1 MSKWL
6 TRPHHLR
13 CSRDLPSDDCKIL
26 QTCAGK
32 MLIKGSKRQ
41 IAGEGGRREGGG
53 REGGRGGREG
63 GREGDRERES
73 RSPTTG
79 PCKQEWVECEFG
91 KLGGKEAAR
100 AARSQCCMVRMFQRF
115 RNASGFIKGK
125 NLPSAG
131 SSSPGDLLE
140 ARMAK
145 VYKQIYK

>member
-1 MSKWL
+1 MC
-6 TRPHHLR
+6 RQNV
-13 CSRDLPSDDCKIL
+13 D
-26 QTCAGK
+26 
-32 MLIKGSKRQ
+32 KRIEKTE
-41 IAGEGGRREGGG
+41 IAGEGGRREGG
-53 REGGRGGREG
+53 REAGEG
-63 GREGDRERES
+63 GREGERERERES
-73 RSPTTG
+73 RSPITG

-145 VYKQIYK
+145 V

>member
-1 MSKWL
+1 MC
-6 TRPHHLR
+6 RQNV
-13 CSRDLPSDDCKIL
+13 D
-26 QTCAGK
+26 
-32 MLIKGSKRQ
+32 KRIEKTE
-41 IAGEGGRREGGG
+41 IAGEGGG
-53 REGGRGGREG
+53 REGEREREG
-63 GREGDRERES
+63 ERGEGEGEGES
-73 RSPTTG
+73 RSPITG

-100 AARSQCCMVRMFQRF
+100 VASSQYCMVRMFQRF

-145 VYKQIYK
+145 V